1 MKIIISHDV
10 DHLTSLEHAFDLYFP
25 KLAVRSLLEL
35 MKGGIDPGG
44 ITKRAKKI
52 LSNRWNNIRELTDF
66 ELKYKVPSTF
76 FFGMANNLGLAYTTE
91 SAKPW
96 IKYVLDRGFDAGVH
110 GIAYENYDEIV
121 KEREKFMEL
130 SELKEFGIRIHY
142 LKRNSDTLNLL
153 ERAGYSFDS
162 TIYSDKG
169 PKKIGRMWEFPLLLM
184 DSYLYYKSR
193 LHFRDLESI
202 KTQTQ
207 AAIQQHS
214 AMGRQYCC
222 ILLHDI
228 YFCDGFEILKGWYIW
243 LIQYLHSEG
252 IELISYKLALQELEG
267 KREGLDF
274 RTPL

>member
-10 DHLTSLEHAFDLYFP
+10 DHLNSLEHAFDLYFP
-25 KLAVRSLLEL
+25 KLAVRSVLEL
-35 MKGGIDPGG
+35 AKGKIGIGE
-44 ITKRAKKI
+44 IKKRTHKVF
-52 LSNRWNNIRELTDF
+52 SNRWHNIIELTDF

-76 FFGMANNLGLAYTTE
+76 FFGMANELSLAYSE
-91 SAKPW
+91 KDAKPW

-121 KEREKFMEL
+121 KEREKFIKL
-130 SELKEFGIRIHY
+130 SGLKEFGIRMHY
-142 LKRNSDTLNLL
+142 LRKSTETLNLL

-162 TIYSDKG
+162 TLYSG
-169 PKKIGRMWEFPLLLM
+169 ENPKKIDRMWEFPLILM
-184 DSYLYYKSR
+184 DSCLYYKSR
-193 LHFRDLESI
+193 FNFRDLESI

-228 YFCDGFEILKGWYIW
+228 YFCDGFEILKEWYIW
-243 LIQYLHSEG
+243 LIKYLYREQ
-252 IELISYKLALQELEG
+252 IELISYKDAIQELERH
-267 KREGLDF
+267 KNMV
-274 RTPL
+274 